1 MLKRT
6 LLILFSSV
14 FILLLVKSVIQ
25 VKVNELGVVWKPFWG
40 GTVTDEPLLKKGLHI
55 VAPWNSVVIY
65 DISDQYFFKEIDV
78 LCSNR
83 VDVILGIGVNYQ
95 PQTDS
100 LVFLH
105 RLKGEDYVH
114 VVILPELQLQTI
126 DIIKKYI
133 PEQIYSSQR
142 EVIQKEIFDSV
153 KVSLDKQ
160 YIQLNS
166 VLIQDVILPE
176 SIKEALVRGIN
187 KEEQEL
193 VEYIYVFEKEEKQL
207 EIDNY
212 NNNERDT
219 VETAKMIRMRNA
231 LKKILQQP

>member
-1 MLKRT
+1 M
-6 LLILFSSV
+6 
-14 FILLLVKSVIQ
+14 
-25 VKVNELGVVWKPFWG
+25 
-40 GTVTDEPLLKKGLHI
+40 
-55 VAPWNSVVIY
+55 
-65 DISDQYFFKEIDV
+65 
-78 LCSNR
+78 
-83 VDVILGIGVNYQ
+83 
-95 PQTDS
+95 
-100 LVFLH
+100 H

>member
-1 MLKRT
+1 M
-6 LLILFSSV
+6 
-14 FILLLVKSVIQ
+14 
-25 VKVNELGVVWKPFWG
+25 
-40 GTVTDEPLLKKGLHI
+40 
-55 VAPWNSVVIY
+55 
-65 DISDQYFFKEIDV
+65 
-78 LCSNR
+78 
-83 VDVILGIGVNYQ
+83 
-95 PQTDS
+95 
-100 LVFLH
+100 
-105 RLKGEDYVH
+105 
-114 VVILPELQLQTI
+114 
-126 DIIKKYI
+126 
-133 PEQIYSSQR
+133 
-142 EVIQKEIFDSV
+142 IQKEIFDSV